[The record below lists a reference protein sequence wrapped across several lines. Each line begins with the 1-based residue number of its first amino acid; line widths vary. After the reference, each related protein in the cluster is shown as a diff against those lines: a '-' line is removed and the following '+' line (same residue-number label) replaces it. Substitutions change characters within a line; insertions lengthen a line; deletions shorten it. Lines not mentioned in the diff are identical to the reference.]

1 MKQKNAQH
9 SIELTKVQQKLDWQ
23 NSMLS
28 STDNALVSTDLSG
41 TIVSFNRAAEK
52 LFGYTADEVV
62 DIRTAAIVHLED
74 EIVAHAKVLSLEFN
88 RLIKPGFEVLILK
101 SLSDKRQVKEWTMV
115 RKDGSHFPG
124 RVLVKAISNS
134 QGDTIG
140 FLGDI
145 TDLTELNKVRKKEK
159 ENKALYKDLFES
171 FSYALFLLDGEY
183 LVDCNS
189 ATIKMFGCT
198 KEQIIGQLASR
209 FSPERQLDGR
219 LSSEKIEEVLNLA
232 FAGES
237 YFTEWL
243 SCRYDG
249 TPFRTELS
257 LNVVYMEGKPYV
269 HAAVRD
275 ITERYNLQQILAS
288 ERIRLKS
295 IFNDMQTMIGIIDVD
310 GKLIFI
316 NNTPL
321 KVTGIKATDV
331 LNTLFS
337 QAAWFNYDEN
347 LTKAIQQDFE
357 STLKGNNMLRELQV
371 YTTQGLLWIY
381 IAMHPIVDDKGQ
393 TKEVVVEGYDISDL
407 KRTEEHLRRSQKMD
421 ALGKLTGGIAHDY
434 NNMLGVIVGYAEL
447 LEDELSTQPELKSY
461 VSEIVTAAE
470 RSIKLTRKLLD
481 FSRVKVLETSAVNL
495 NEILLKQQGII
506 EKAVTAAVS
515 INFNLAKDLWA
526 VELEKNDFE
535 DVLLNLCI
543 NSMHATENASMAKI
557 ELNTCNETIDDI
569 NASAMQLDPGEYVK
583 FSLYDNGCGMSKE
596 VKLQV
601 FDPFFS
607 TKGEK
612 GTGLGLS
619 QVYSFVKR
627 SHGAITVYSEERKGT
642 EFSLYFPRNCKSSYI
657 NKELP
662 PLKVI
667 NSSEE
672 GTILVVDDEPS
683 LVRLASQILTKQG
696 YKVIKANSA
705 EEALDHL
712 KQNSVDLLLS
722 DIIMPDMGGFE
733 LANIVQK
740 KYPNIK
746 IQLASGFTSETHL
759 KENEYLGNKIL
770 AKPYNKKGLI
780 TRVKDILNSN

>member
-1 MKQKNAQH
+1 MKQKNAQL
-9 SIELTKVQQKLDWQ
+9 SIELAGIQQKLDWQ

-28 STDNALVSTDLSG
+28 STDNALISTNLSG
-41 TIVSFNRAAEK
+41 TIVSFNTAAEK
-52 LFGYTADEVV
+52 LFGYKADEVV
-62 DIRTAAIVHLED
+62 DIHTAAILHLD
-74 EIVAHAKVLSLEFN
+74 KEIITYARELSLELN
-88 RLIKPGFEVLILK
+88 KTISPEFEALVLM
-101 SLSDKRQVKEWTMV
+101 SLSNSRQIKEWNMV
-115 RKDGSHFPG
+115 RKNGSHFPA
-124 RVLVKAISNS
+124 RVIVKPIYNK
-134 QGDTIG
+134 QGDAIG
-140 FLGDI
+140 FLGDVV
-145 TDLTELNKVRKKEK
+145 DLTELNKTRKKEK
-159 ENKALYKDLFES
+159 ENKTLYKDLFES
-171 FSYALFLLDGEY
+171 FSYALFLLDGDC
-183 LVDCNS
+183 LIDCNS
-189 ATIKMFGCT
+189 ATLKMFGCT
-198 KEQIIGQLASR
+198 KEQIIGQPASR

-219 LSSEKIEEVLNLA
+219 LSSEKVEEVLNIA
-232 FAGES
+232 FAGEP

-249 TPFRTELS
+249 TPIRTELS

-275 ITERYNLQQILAS
+275 ITERYNLEQMLTT
-288 ERIRLKS
+288 ERIRLKN

-310 GKLIFI
+310 GKLVFI

-321 KVTGIKATDV
+321 KLTGVKETDV
-331 LNTLFS
+331 INKSFS
-337 QAAWFNYDEN
+337 RAIWFNYDEN
-347 LTKAIQQDFE
+347 LTKKIQQDFV
-357 STLKGNNMLRELQV
+357 SALKGNNTLRELQV
-371 YTTQGLLWIY
+371 YTTQGLLWVY
-381 IAMHPIVDDKGQ
+381 IAMHPIVDDKGK
-393 TKEVVVEGYDISDL
+393 TKEVVVEAYDISDL
-407 KRTEEHLRRSQKMD
+407 KRTEEHLRRSQKME
-421 ALGKLTGGIAHDY
+421 AIGKLTGGIAHDY

-461 VSEIVTAAE
+461 VTEIMTAST

-481 FSRVKVLETSAVNL
+481 FSRVKVLETSSVDL
-495 NEILLKQQGII
+495 NEIVLKQQGII

-543 NSMHATENASMAKI
+543 NSMHATENTSMAKI
-557 ELNTCNETIDDI
+557 DMNTSNETIDDI
-569 NASAMQLDPGEYVK
+569 NASAMQLNPGEYVK
-583 FSLYDNGCGMSKE
+583 FSLYDNGCGMSKK
-596 VKLQV
+596 VKQRI

-627 SHGAITVYSEERKGT
+627 SHGAITVYSEEGKGT
-642 EFSLYFPRNCKSSYI
+642 EFSLYFPRNGKSTDIIKETSSLEKI
-657 NKELP
+657 NT
-662 PLKVI
+662 
-667 NSSEE
+667 SEQ

-683 LVRLASQILTKQG
+683 LVRLASQILTRQG
-696 YKVIKANSA
+696 YKVIKTNSA
-705 EEALDHL
+705 EEALEYL
-712 KQNSVDLLLS
+712 KQHSVDLLLS
-722 DIIMPDMGGFE
+722 DIIMPEMGGFE

-746 IQLASGFTSETHL
+746 IQLASGFTSESHL

-780 TRVKDILNSN
+780 TRVKEILNNN

>member
-9 SIELTKVQQKLDWQ
+9 SIELAELQQKLDWQ

-28 STDNALVSTDLSG
+28 STENALVSTDLSG
-41 TIVSFNRAAEK
+41 TIVSFNTAAEK

-62 DIRTAAIVHLED
+62 DIHTGAVVHLEE
-74 EIVAHAKVLSLEFN
+74 EIIAYAKELSLELN
-88 RLIKPGFEVLILK
+88 KTIAPGFEVLVLL
-101 SLSDKRQVKEWTMV
+101 SLNNSRQIKKWNMV
-115 RKDGSHFPG
+115 RKNGSQFPA
-124 RVLVKAISNS
+124 RVIVKAIYDQ
-134 QGDTIG
+134 QGDAIG
-140 FLGDI
+140 FLADI
-145 TDLTELNKVRKKEK
+145 IDLTELNKTRKKEK
-159 ENKALYKDLFES
+159 ENITLYKDLFES

-189 ATIKMFGCT
+189 ATLKMFECT

-209 FSPERQLDGR
+209 FTPERQLDGR
-219 LSSEKIEEVLNLA
+219 LSSEKIVEVLNLA
-232 FAGES
+232 LAGES
-237 YFTEWL
+237 YLMEWL
-243 SCRYDG
+243 ACRYDG
-249 TPFRTELS
+249 TLIRTELS
-257 LNVVYMEGKPYV
+257 LNVVYMDGKPYV

-275 ITERYNLQQILAS
+275 ITEHYNLQQTLAS

-295 IFNDMQTMIGIIDVD
+295 IFNDMQTMIGILDVD

-321 KVTGIKATDV
+321 NITGVKEGEV

-337 QAAWFNYDEN
+337 QATWFNYDEN
-347 LTKAIQQDFE
+347 LTKKIQQDFE
-357 STLKGNNMLRELQV
+357 NTLKGNNTLRELQV
-371 YTTQGLLWIY
+371 YTPQGHLWIY

-393 TKEVVVEGYDISDL
+393 TKEVLVEGYDISDL

-447 LEDELSTQPELKSY
+447 LEDELLAQPELKSY
-461 VSEIVTAAE
+461 VTEIITASE

-515 INFNLAKDLWA
+515 INFNLAKDLWILK
-526 VELEKNDFE
+526 LEKNDFE

-543 NSMHATENASMAKI
+543 NSMHATENISMAKI
-557 ELNTCNETIDDI
+557 ELNTCNETIDEI
-569 NASAMQLDPGEYVK
+569 NASAMQLNPGDYVK

-627 SHGAITVYSEERKGT
+627 SHGAISVYSEEGKGT
-642 EFSLYFPRNCKSSYI
+642 EFSLYFPRNCKSSDI

-662 PLKVI
+662 PIEAI

-722 DIIMPDMGGFE
+722 DIIMPDMGGVE

-780 TRVKDILNSN
+780 TCVKDILKSN

>member
-1 MKQKNAQH
+1 
-9 SIELTKVQQKLDWQ
+9 
-23 NSMLS
+23 
-28 STDNALVSTDLSG
+28 
-41 TIVSFNRAAEK
+41 
-52 LFGYTADEVV
+52 
-62 DIRTAAIVHLED
+62 
-74 EIVAHAKVLSLEFN
+74 
-88 RLIKPGFEVLILK
+88 
-101 SLSDKRQVKEWTMV
+101 
-115 RKDGSHFPG
+115 
-124 RVLVKAISNS
+124 
-134 QGDTIG
+134 
-140 FLGDI
+140 
-145 TDLTELNKVRKKEK
+145 
-159 ENKALYKDLFES
+159 
-171 FSYALFLLDGEY
+171 
-183 LVDCNS
+183 
-189 ATIKMFGCT
+189 
-198 KEQIIGQLASR
+198 
-209 FSPERQLDGR
+209 
-219 LSSEKIEEVLNLA
+219 
-232 FAGES
+232 
-237 YFTEWL
+237 
-243 SCRYDG
+243 
-249 TPFRTELS
+249 
-257 LNVVYMEGKPYV
+257 
-269 HAAVRD
+269 
-275 ITERYNLQQILAS
+275 
-288 ERIRLKS
+288 
-295 IFNDMQTMIGIIDVD
+295 
-310 GKLIFI
+310 
-316 NNTPL
+316 
-321 KVTGIKATDV
+321 
-331 LNTLFS
+331 
-337 QAAWFNYDEN
+337 
-347 LTKAIQQDFE
+347 
-357 STLKGNNMLRELQV
+357 
-371 YTTQGLLWIY
+371 
-381 IAMHPIVDDKGQ
+381 MHPIVDDKGQ
-393 TKEVVVEGYDISDL
+393 TKEVLVEGYDISDL

-447 LEDELSTQPELKSY
+447 LEDELLAQPELKSY
-461 VSEIVTAAE
+461 VTEIITASE

-515 INFNLAKDLWA
+515 INFNLAKDLWILK
-526 VELEKNDFE
+526 LEKNDFE

-543 NSMHATENASMAKI
+543 NSMHATENISMAKI
-557 ELNTCNETIDDI
+557 ELNTCNETIDEI
-569 NASAMQLDPGEYVK
+569 NASAMQLNPGDYVK

-627 SHGAITVYSEERKGT
+627 SHGAISVYSEEGKGT
-642 EFSLYFPRNCKSSYI
+642 EFSLYFPRNCKSSDI

-662 PLKVI
+662 PIEAI

-722 DIIMPDMGGFE
+722 DIIMPDMGGVE

-746 IQLASGFTSETHL
+746 IQLASGFTSETYL

-780 TRVKDILNSN
+780 TCVKDILKSN